1 MSAVA
6 YRDIPV
12 DALDREQAAAE
23 LAALAAEMA
32 DHDRAYYQDSAPAIN
47 DAGYDAL
54 RRRNADIEA
63 RFPDL
68 VRDDSPSGRV
78 GAPPASGFAKV
89 VHAKPMLS
97 LANAFNETDLRD
109 FVDGVRRFLKELRD
123 DPAVPLDMM
132 AEPKIDGLSVS
143 LRYERGRFVQG
154 ATRGDG
160 TTGEDVTANL
170 RTLDDVPQR
179 IGGGGETPPEVMEI
193 RGEVYMTKQDFAAL
207 NERQQSK
214 GAKVFANPRNAA
226 AGSLRQLDPAITA
239 ARPLR
244 FFAYTWGEISEPL
257 ADTHRAFLEML
268 GRLGFHV
275 NPLARPCRTVEDMLA
290 FYAELND
297 ARAGLP
303 YDIDGIVFKVNR
315 IDWQE
320 RLGFVSRAPR
330 WAIAH
335 KFEAEKA
342 QTLLRAIRIQVG
354 RTGTLTPVAELQ
366 PVTVGGVVVSRA
378 TLHNE
383 DEIRRKDVREGDTV
397 IVQRAG
403 DVIPQVVSVVMEKRP
418 SGSAPY
424 DFPGHCP
431 ECGSLAVREAGEVA
445 RRCTG
450 GLICPAQAVERLKHF
465 VSRNAFDIEGLGAKH
480 IDAFWRDGLIHGPG
494 DIFRLEDKTEAI
506 REREGW
512 GGKSVDNL
520 VAAIDAKRTVALDR
534 FIYALGIRQ
543 VGQATAR
550 MLAKQYGSLAA
561 WRAAMKAAIDPE
573 SEAYGEL
580 VNIDGI
586 GPLVAGDIAAFF
598 AEPHNQEVLDD
609 LGGLLTVEDF
619 VPGEAGETPFS
630 GKTLVFTGTLETL
643 TRSEAK
649 ARAEA
654 LGAKVAG
661 SVSKKTDYVI
671 VGSDAG
677 SKARKA
683 AELGVE
689 TLTEA
694 QWVEMAEAGGR
705 EPRLSA
711 GFSAVP

>member
-1 MSAVA
+1 MSAIGF
-6 YRDIPV
+6 RDIPV
-12 DALDREQAAAE
+12 ESLNREQAAAE

-32 DHDRAYYQDSAPAIN
+32 DHDQAYYQESEPVIS
-47 DAGYDAL
+47 DAAYDAL

-68 VRDDSPSGRV
+68 VRDDSPSKRV
-78 GAPPASGFAKV
+78 GAPPATGFAKV

-97 LANAFNETDLRD
+97 LANAFDETDLKD

-123 DPAVPLDMM
+123 DPSAPLEMM

-143 LRYERGRFVQG
+143 LRYENGIFVQG

-160 TTGEDVTANL
+160 TMGEDVTANL
-170 RTLDDVPQR
+170 HTLTDVPQR
-179 IGGGGETPPEVMEI
+179 IDAGPNSFPAVMEI
-193 RGEVYMTKQDFAAL
+193 RGEVYMTKHDFAAL
-207 NERQQSK
+207 NERQESQ

-226 AGSLRQLDPAITA
+226 AGSLRQLDATITA

-257 ADTHRAFLEML
+257 ADTHQAFLEML

-275 NPLARPCRTVEDMLA
+275 NPLARLCHTVEDMLA

-297 ARAGLP
+297 VRASLD

-315 IDWQE
+315 IDWQR
-320 RLGFVSRAPR
+320 RLGSVSRAPR
-330 WAIAH
+330 WAIAQ

-342 QTLLRAIRIQVG
+342 QTLLRRIRIQVG
-354 RTGTLTPVAELQ
+354 RTGTLTPVAELE

-383 DEIRRKDVREGDTV
+383 DEIRRKEVREGDTV

-403 DVIPQVVSVVMEKRP
+403 DVIPQVVSVVTDKRP
-418 SGSAPY
+418 ADSAPY
-424 DFPGHCP
+424 VFPDHCP
-431 ECGSLAVREAGEVA
+431 ECGSLAVRETGEAA

-480 IDAFWRDGLIHGPG
+480 IEAFWRDGLIEGPA
-494 DIFRLEDKTEAI
+494 DIFGLGDKTETI

-520 VAAIDAKRTVALDR
+520 LAAIETRRTVPLER

-550 MLAKQYGSLAA
+550 MLAKQYGSFAQ
-561 WRAAMKAAIDPE
+561 WRSAMEAAIDTE
-573 SEAYGEL
+573 SDEYREL

-586 GPLVAGDIAAFF
+586 GPLVTEDIAAFF
-598 AEPHNQEVLDD
+598 TEPHNKDVLDD
-609 LGGLLTVEDF
+609 LDGLLTVEDF
-619 VPGEAGETPFS
+619 VTVDVGGSVFA
-630 GKTLVFTGTLETL
+630 GKTLVFTGSLETL

-671 VGSDAG
+671 VGADAG

-689 TLTEA
+689 TLTET
-694 QWVEMAEAGGR
+694 QWLEKLQTGV
-705 EPRLSA
+705 
-711 GFSAVP
+711 

>member
-1 MSAVA
+1 MSASEFG
-6 YRDIPV
+6 
-12 DALDREQAAAE
+12 DAPAETLNREQAAAE
-23 LAALAAEMA
+23 LSRLAAEIA
-32 DHDRAYYQDSAPAIN
+32 AHDRAYYQDSAPTVS
-47 DAGYDAL
+47 DADYDSL

-68 VRDDSPSGRV
+68 VRDDSPSKRV
-78 GAPPASGFAKV
+78 GAPPATGFAKV
-89 VHAKPMLS
+89 VHARPMLS
-97 LANAFNETDLRD
+97 LANAFTEADLRD

-123 DPAVPLDMM
+123 DPAIPLEMM

-170 RTLDDVPQR
+170 RTLADVPER
-179 IGGGGETPPEVMEI
+179 IDAGVEVPPEVFEV

-207 NERQQSK
+207 NQRQQFR

-226 AGSLRQLDPAITA
+226 AGSLRQLDPTITA
-239 ARPLR
+239 RRPLR
-244 FFAYTWGEISEPL
+244 FFAYAWGEMSKPL
-257 ADTHRAFLEML
+257 ADTHQGFLETL
-268 GRLGFHV
+268 ERLGFHV
-275 NPLARPCRTVEDMLA
+275 NPLARPCRTIDDMLA

-320 RLGFVSRAPR
+320 RLGYVSRAPR
-330 WAIAH
+330 WAIAQ

-354 RTGTLTPVAELQ
+354 RTGALTPVAELQ
-366 PVTVGGVVVSRA
+366 PVNVGGVVVSRA

-383 DEIRRKDVREGDTV
+383 GEIRRKDVREGDIV

-403 DVIPQVVSVVMEKRP
+403 DVIPQVVSVILDKRP
-418 SGSAPY
+418 AQSVPY
-424 DFPGHCP
+424 DFPDHCP
-431 ECGSLAVREAGEVA
+431 ECGSLAVREPGEAA

-465 VSRNAFDIEGLGAKH
+465 VSRDAFDIDGLGAKH
-480 IDAFWRDGLIHGPG
+480 IRAFWRDGLIEGPA

-512 GGKSVDNL
+512 GDKSVDNL
-520 VAAIDAKRTVALDR
+520 LAAIAAKRTVPLAR

-550 MLAKQYGSLAA
+550 MLARQYGSLAA
-561 WRAAMKAAIDPE
+561 WRAAMTAAIDPE
-573 SEAYGEL
+573 SDDCREL

-586 GPLVAGDIAAFF
+586 GPLVAADIAAFF
-598 AEPHNQEVLDD
+598 AEPHNQQVLDD
-609 LGGLLTVEDF
+609 LEGLVTVEDF
-619 VPGEAGETPFS
+619 SAAEARQSVFS
-630 GKTLVFTGTLETL
+630 GKTVVFTGTLETL

-661 SVSKKTDYVI
+661 SVSSKTDYVI
-671 VGSDAG
+671 VGADAG

-683 AELGVE
+683 GDLGVE
-689 TLTEA
+689 MLTEVQWLEMSGA
-694 QWVEMAEAGGR
+694 Q
-705 EPRLSA
+705 
-711 GFSAVP
+711 